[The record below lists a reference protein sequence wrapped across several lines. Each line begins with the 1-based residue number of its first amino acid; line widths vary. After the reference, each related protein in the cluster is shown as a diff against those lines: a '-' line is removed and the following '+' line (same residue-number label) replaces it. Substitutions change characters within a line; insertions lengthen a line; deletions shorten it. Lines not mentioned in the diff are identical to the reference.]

1 MSHMPMTRYRS
12 SIVLVCVCGLMLG
25 GCVTLNRKPPV
36 DNPAPP
42 AASVAP
48 APGAATADSTVGAD
62 TATPIP
68 DLDDTSPQIQWQD
81 LTITP
86 AEIKYD
92 NLWDYLGKH
101 FSLSAAGGD
110 GRVQG
115 ELNWFADHAAYL
127 QRTANR
133 ARPYLY
139 YIAQQVQARKMPLDI
154 ALLPVVESAFDPFA
168 YSNGRA
174 AGLWQ
179 FIPGTGRRWDLKQ
192 DWWYDG
198 RRDIV
203 ASTNAALDYLQ
214 YLHDEFNNDWLLA
227 LAAYNSGGGTVSH
240 AIKRNQRRGLPTDF
254 WHLDL
259 PAETRAYVPRLLAI
273 CQLIATSGHYGVD
286 LPAIP
291 NKAYLAE
298 VDAGGQIDLATAAR
312 LAGISNEQMY
322 LLNPGFNRWATDP
335 KGPYTLL
342 VPLDKK
348 QDFTTALAS
357 LPPHDRVQWATHSVH
372 SGDTLGGI
380 ARHYHT
386 TVAVLRELNG
396 IHGNLIRQHQML
408 LIPVARKTLADVTLV
423 AEARVARRHHYGHDR
438 HESHGR
444 IVHHVRPGE
453 SLWSI
458 AHRYAVKVADL
469 IQWNG
474 LGSHHVLRVGE
485 KLTIRPHRTR
495 TLDTAAAAGPP
506 ALDSQRTVF
515 YTVHAGDSLYTISS
529 RFGVSVAD
537 IASWNDID
545 KHEYIHAGEQ
555 LKLYVD
561 VTNQSTSS

>member
-1 MSHMPMTRYRS
+1 MYACVL
-12 SIVLVCVCGLMLG
+12 IVS
-25 GCVTLNRKPPV
+25 GCATYGSKPSADPSTS
-36 DNPAPP
+36 APP
-42 AASVAP
+42 ATSSSQP
-48 APGAATADSTVGAD
+48 LAATTANPAANADV
-62 TATPIP
+62 ATPIP
-68 DLDDTSPQIQWQD
+68 DVDDTSPLIQWED
-81 LTITP
+81 ITITP
-86 AEIKYD
+86 AVIKYD
-92 NLWDYLGKH
+92 NLWDYLGKN

-115 ELNWFADHAAYL
+115 ELNWFAEHGSYL

-139 YIAQQVQARKMPLDI
+139 YIVQQVQARKMPLDI

-179 FIPGTGRRWDLKQ
+179 FIPGTGRHWDLKQ

-214 YLHDEFNNDWLLA
+214 FLHNQFNNDWLLA
-227 LAAYNSGGGTVSH
+227 LAAYNSGGGTVSR
-240 AIKRNQRRGLPTDF
+240 AIERNRRRGLPTDF

-273 CQLIATSGHYGVD
+273 CRLIATSGNYGVD
-286 LPAIP
+286 LPPIP
-291 NKAYLAE
+291 NTPYLAE
-298 VDAGGQIDLATAAR
+298 VDVGGQIDLATAAK
-312 LAGISNEQMY
+312 LAGITNEQMY

-335 KGPYTLL
+335 RGPYNLL

-348 QDFTTALAS
+348 DTFTTALAS
-357 LPPHDRVQWATHSVH
+357 LPPHDRVQWATHKVQ

-386 TVAVLRELNG
+386 TVAVIRELNG
-396 IHGNLIRQHQML
+396 IHGNLIRANQIL
-408 LIPVARKTLADVTLV
+408 LIPVARKTMANITLV
-423 AEARVARRHHYGHDR
+423 AEARVARRPHYGHDR
-438 HESHGR
+438 YGSHGQ
-444 IVHHVRPGE
+444 IVHHVKPGE

-458 AHRYAVKVADL
+458 ARRYDVKMADL
-469 IQWNG
+469 MQWNG
-474 LGSHHVLRVGE
+474 LSSKVVLHVGQ
-485 KLTIRPHRTR
+485 KLTIRPHYSGS
-495 TLDTAAAAGPP
+495 LNTASASGPG
-506 ALDSQRTVF
+506 SRNVERTVY
-515 YTVHAGDSLYTISS
+515 YTVRQGDSLDSIST
-529 RFGVSVAD
+529 RFRVSVAD
-537 IASWNDID
+537 IASWNAIG
-545 KHEYIHAGEQ
+545 KHDYIHAGEQ

-561 VTNQSTSS
+561 VTDQSTSS